1 MYGLLPLVVLGAI
14 VYGIV
19 KLLGQRRPGTG
30 TEDGFDVGRVFR
42 YLLTFAA
49 LIVACIGLTELLGIG
64 LSTADVE
71 RGSLAEPLAMTVVG
85 LPAFVAL
92 AMWSWRVHGA
102 DAAERDSTGWSLYVN
117 AALVTT
123 LAVTVGNSF
132 AVADRVIAG
141 EWRGTAVAGLVVWA
155 ATWGAHWWAWHTLR
169 PGMGP
174 NVQLWL
180 GSIIG
185 LWVAAVSAAVT
196 IAIVVDRIFA
206 ATTSATAR
214 GNGNDV
220 TLAIAGVA
228 IGAVVWWWHWLVH
241 GFRTERSPGWH
252 VYTLLFGVFASL
264 IAAVSGAG
272 YGLYLILE
280 WLWGDPGTTSAV
292 TQFRDLA
299 APIGA
304 VVVGIAVWLYH
315 RAVVGSGAAAYR
327 TEVHRAYDYLVSAVA
342 LGTVA
347 VALSILVVAFFSIF
361 QTAAAGNGSGRNT
374 LLAAVT
380 LLVVGAPMWAITWR
394 RVQALCARSDEE
406 AGSPTRRRYLFAIFG
421 IAGAVAFGSLISFL
435 IEIFQAVLGEP
446 IGGAL
451 IDDIDVPAALLV
463 TTGAIA
469 AYHWRVYRAERH
481 LAVRVPTRDV
491 LLVCD
496 GVEAVDEIAAR
507 THTRIR
513 VLHRRDLPAAAA
525 VDVEAIIRAIEA
537 SQGEHLL
544 VLAGADDDIEVVPY
558 E

>member
-1 MYGLLPLVVLGAI
+1 MFGLLPLIVLGAI
-14 VYGIV
+14 VYAIV
-19 KLLGQRRPGTG
+19 KLLGQRRPGADTG
-30 TEDGFDVGRVFR
+30 DGFDVGRVFR
-42 YLLTFAA
+42 YLLTFAT
-49 LIVACIGLTELLGIG
+49 LIVACIGLTELLG
-64 LSTADVE
+64 SAFASADVG

-92 AMWSWRVHGA
+92 AMWSWRIHSE
-102 DAAERDSTGWSLYVN
+102 DAAERDATGWSLYLN

-132 AVADRVIAG
+132 AVADRIIAA
-141 EWRGTAVAGLVVWA
+141 EWRATAVAGLVVWA
-155 ATWGAHWWAWHTLR
+155 AAWAVHWWAWRTLR

-196 IAIVVDRIFA
+196 IAIVVDRMFS
-206 ATTSATAR
+206 ATTSAVAR
-214 GNGNDV
+214 GDGNDV
-220 TLAIAGVA
+220 SLAVAGVA
-228 IGAVVWWWHWLVH
+228 IGAIVWWWHWLAH
-241 GFRTERSPGWH
+241 GFRAERGPGWH

-264 IAAVSGAG
+264 IAAVGGAG
-272 YGLYLILE
+272 YGLYLALE
-280 WLWGDPGTTSAV
+280 WVWGEPDTTSAV

-304 VVVGIAVWLYH
+304 VLVGTAVWFYH
-315 RAVVGSGAAAYR
+315 RTVVGSRAAQYR
-327 TEVHRAYDYLVSAVA
+327 TEIHRAYDYLVSAVA

-361 QTAAAGNGSGRNT
+361 QTAAAGSGSGRNT

-394 RVQALCARSDEE
+394 RVQALCAVDEEE
-406 AGSPTRRRYLFAIFG
+406 AGSPARRRYLFAIFG

-435 IEIFQAVLGEP
+435 IEIFQAVLGERS
-446 IGGAL
+446 GGAL

-463 TTGAIA
+463 TTGVIA
-469 AYHWRVYRAERH
+469 AYHWRVYQAERH

-496 GVEAVDEIAAR
+496 GVEAVEEIAAR
-507 THTRIR
+507 THSRIR
-513 VLHRRDLPAAAA
+513 VLHRRDLPTGTA
-525 VDVEAIIRAIEA
+525 VDVEAIIRAIESA
-537 SQGEHLL
+537 SGEHLL
-544 VLAGADDDIEVVPY
+544 VVAGAEDIEVVPY